1 MRRGSKIST
10 VRRKRRR
17 KDTHTRKRK
26 ITTVSH
32 TEKQSRRRKFRNQ
45 SGD

>member
-10 VRRKRRR
+10 VRRRR
-17 KDTHTRKRK
+17 KDTHTRERK
-26 ITTVSH
+26 TTTVSH